1 MFNKREVFIN
11 SSHNHCPPPCPWPP
25 GPALATIARAAAG
38 HELTSDDSMNTV
50 PVTLQFAA
58 PGPLQFTR
66 GASPALFGGAT
77 KLRAV
82 ALATLVLVA
91 TSVCSDGQ

>member
-1 MFNKREVFIN
+1 MFNKREVCIN

-77 KLRAV
+77 KVFSTTMLPW
-82 ALATLVLVA
+82 
-91 TSVCSDGQ
+91 